1 MENYMVFLI
10 ILLVVSVGL
19 IAIGVAMSMR
29 KKDDTGPG
37 MAKSS
42 KSKGQRIDEAS
53 ARLPDPLGEPSAA
66 SSPMYTPPA
75 QAAPA
80 VSAAPVSP
88 TPPAPS
94 ASGLAEVVRL
104 LRNPQSGEFAVQ
116 VDGYIYHHPSQ
127 LSSSQQRL
135 LAAGGSLLQKW
146 LAIPPTAVPI
156 PPPTPAAPGASLP
169 VMGAAAGAAAA
180 GAAPITPPAPS
191 RPALAGLKVEPGI
204 QPVKAKPL
212 EAISRTASTPAAA
225 PQFRSIPEQIDEIL
239 QQRLRGTPL
248 EGRGIALMLDPVEG
262 VMVKVDSARYP
273 GVDAVPDEEVRS
285 AIKGAVAEWER
296 RPK

>member
-1 MENYMVFLI
+1 MENYLVFLI

-37 MAKSS
+37 KAKAP

-53 ARLPDPLGEPSAA
+53 ARLPDPLGEPPAAA
-66 SSPMYTPPA
+66 SPVYAPPA
-75 QAAPA
+75 QASSTQGYQAI
-80 VSAAPVSP
+80 SAAPVSP
-88 TPPAPS
+88 TPPAPT

-146 LAIPPTAVPI
+146 LAMPPTAVPI
-156 PPPTPAAPGASLP
+156 PTPTPAAPAASVPMMGAS
-169 VMGAAAGAAAA
+169 AGAAA
-180 GAAPITPPAPS
+180 PAPS
-191 RPALAGLKVEPGI
+191 GPALAGLKVEPGI
-204 QPVKAKPL
+204 QPIKAKPL
-212 EAISRTASTPAAA
+212 EAISRTAAPPAAA

-239 QQRLRGTPL
+239 QQRMRGTPL
-248 EGRGIALMLDPVEG
+248 EGRGIALMLDPIEG
-262 VMVKVDSARYP
+262 VIVKVGSARYA
-273 GVDAVPDEEVRS
+273 GVDAVADEEVRS
-285 AIKGAVAEWER
+285 AIKAAVAEWER

>member
-1 MENYMVFLI
+1 MENYLVFLI

-37 MAKSS
+37 KAKSS
-42 KSKGQRIDEAS
+42 KSRGQRIDEAS
-53 ARLPDPLGEPSAA
+53 AHLPDPLGEPSAA
-66 SSPMYTPPA
+66 PSPVYTPPA

-80 VSAAPVSP
+80 VSAAPASP
-88 TPPAPS
+88 TPPAPA

-146 LAIPPTAVPI
+146 LAMPPTAVPI
-156 PPPTPAAPGASLP
+156 PAPTPAVPVASLP
-169 VMGAAAGAAAA
+169 VMGAAAGTAAA
-180 GAAPITPPAPS
+180 TPPAPS

-212 EAISRTASTPAAA
+212 EAISRTAPPAAA

-248 EGRGIALMLDPVEG
+248 EGRGIALLLDPVEG